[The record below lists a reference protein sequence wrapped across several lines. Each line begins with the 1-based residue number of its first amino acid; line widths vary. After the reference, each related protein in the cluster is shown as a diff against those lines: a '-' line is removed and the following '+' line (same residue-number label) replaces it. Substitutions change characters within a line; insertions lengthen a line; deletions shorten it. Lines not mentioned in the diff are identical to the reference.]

1 MVLDTVL
8 LGGGLYFG
16 GFSLGPFLFVVAVA
30 GLVQTPIWQAK
41 EVLAEDAGLRVRGL
55 RTETV
60 IPYDQIA
67 EVRKPWLRSAV
78 VHVHLRSEG
87 PFGKR
92 VVFLPPWGI
101 AQPAVDLLRRRVAGG

>member
-1 MVLDTVL
+1 VVLDALL

-16 GFSLGPFLFVVAVA
+16 GLSLGPFLFVAAVA
-30 GLVQTPIWQAK
+30 ALVQTPIWQAK
-41 EVLAEDAGLRVRGL
+41 EVLAEDSGLRVRGL
-55 RTETV
+55 RTEAV

-78 VHVHLRSEG
+78 VHVHLRSDS
-87 PFGKR
+87 PFGNR

-101 AQPAVDLLRRRVAGG
+101 AQPAVELLRRRVAGG